1 VINGKNNLVWIQ
13 FVACLAII
21 IVAGTRLSKYGDI
34 IAEKTGLGHVWV
46 GIVLLATVTS
56 LPEVATGISS
66 VAIIKSP
73 DLAIGDLFGAS
84 LLNLAIIAVIDV
96 LHTKGPILRFMGTG
110 IVLATILSMLLI
122 AAAATSI
129 LLAHSVF
136 SPSILGLIGIYS
148 PMLLCLYLISQY
160 MLFRFKTRQP
170 DSSNDANSQ
179 GIDYASVS
187 MKRTLLHFGLTAIA
201 ILGAG
206 IWLGFIGDQIS
217 NSTGLKAS
225 FVGTLFLAI
234 STTAPEMVVSIS
246 AARLGALEMAVAN
259 VVGSNLFNIGVI
271 IFLDDLFFGEGPILT
286 YVSTGHVLTALF
298 ALMLSSIVI
307 IGIIYRPK
315 LWMKSWVGIDTTFI
329 AILYIAALV
338 TLYFFSG

>member
-1 VINGKNNLVWIQ
+1 MVWIQ

-201 ILGAG
+201 ILCAG

>member
-1 VINGKNNLVWIQ
+1 
-13 FVACLAII
+13 VACLAII

-136 SPSILGLIGIYS
+136 SVSILGLIGIYS

-170 DSSNDANSQ
+170 DSGNDASSQ
-179 GIDYASVS
+179 GIDYASIS
-187 MKRTLLHFGLTAIA
+187 LKRTLLYFGLTAIA

-271 IFLDDLFFGEGPILT
+271 IFLDDLFFGKGPILT
-286 YVSTGHVLTALF
+286 YVSTGHALTALF

>member
-1 VINGKNNLVWIQ
+1 LVWIQ
-13 FVACLAII
+13 FAVCLAII
-21 IVAGTRLSKYGDI
+21 IIAGARLSKYGDI
-34 IAEKTGLGHVWV
+34 IADKTGLGRVWV

-66 VAIIKSP
+66 VAIIKNP
-73 DLAIGDLFGAS
+73 DLAVGDLFGAS
-84 LLNLAIIAVIDV
+84 LINLAIIAVIDV
-96 LHTKGPILRFMGTG
+96 LYTKGPVLHLLGPG

-122 AAAATSI
+122 AAAAISI
-129 LLAHSVF
+129 FLANSIF
-136 SPSILGLIGIYS
+136 SPSIFGIIGVSSLI
-148 PMLLCLYLISQY
+148 LLCLYLISQY

-170 DSSNDANSQ
+170 DSADDANSQ
-179 GIDYASVS
+179 AQDYSS
-187 MKRTLLHFGLTAIA
+187 ISLTRTLLYFGLTAIA
-201 ILGAG
+201 IVGAG
-206 IWLGFIGDQIS
+206 IWLGFIGDQIAD
-217 NSTGLKAS
+217 STGLKAS

-271 IFLDDLFFGEGPILT
+271 VFLNDLFWGEGPLLKC
-286 YVSTGHVLTALF
+286 VSIGHVLTALF
-298 ALMLSSIVI
+298 ALMMSSVVI
-307 IGIIYRPK
+307 IGIIFRPK

-338 TLYFFSG
+338 ALYFFGSN

>member
-1 VINGKNNLVWIQ
+1 LVWIQ
-13 FVACLAII
+13 FVACLTII

-66 VAIIKSP
+66 VAIIKNP

-84 LLNLAIIAVIDV
+84 LINLSIIAIIDV
-96 LHTKGPILRFMGTG
+96 LYTKGPVLHLLGTG

-129 LLAHSVF
+129 FLAHSVF
-136 SPSILGLIGIYS
+136 SPSIFGLIGIYS
-148 PMLLCLYLISQY
+148 PILFCLYLISQY
-160 MLFRFKTRQP
+160 MLFRFKTRQS
-170 DSSNDANSQ
+170 DSTNNTNPQ

-187 MKRTLLHFGLTAIA
+187 LKRTLLYFGLSAVAIV
-201 ILGAG
+201 GAG

-217 NSTGLKAS
+217 DSTGLKAS

-246 AARLGALEMAVAN
+246 AARLGAIEMAVAN

-271 IFLDDLFFGEGPILT
+271 IFLNDLFFSEGPILSF
-286 YVSTGHVLTALF
+286 VSTGHVLTALF
-298 ALMLSSIVI
+298 ALMMSSVVI
-307 IGIIYRPK
+307 IGIIFKPK
-315 LWMKSWVGIDTTFI
+315 FWMKRWVGIDATFI
-329 AILYIAALV
+329 AILYIAALM
-338 TLYFFSG
+338 TLYFFGR

>member
-1 VINGKNNLVWIQ
+1 M
-13 FVACLAII
+13 AI
-21 IVAGTRLSKYGDI
+21 LSLK
-34 IAEKTGLGHVWV
+34 KSGLGHVWV
-46 GIVLLATVTS
+46 GVVLLATVTS
-56 LPEVATGISS
+56 SPEVATGISS
-66 VAIIKSP
+66 VAIIKNP

-96 LHTKGPILRFMGTG
+96 LHTKGHVLRFLGTG

-122 AAAATSI
+122 AVATTSI
-129 LLAHSVF
+129 FLTQSVF

-148 PMLLCLYLISQY
+148 PILFCLYLASQY

-170 DSSNDANSQ
+170 DSTNDGNSH
-179 GIDYASVS
+179 GMDYASIS
-187 MKRTLLHFGLTAIA
+187 LKRTLLYFGLTAIA
-201 ILGAG
+201 IVGAG

-259 VVGSNLFNIGVI
+259 VIGSNLFNIGVI
-271 IFLDDLFFGEGPILT
+271 IFLSDLFFGEGPVLK
-286 YVSTGHVLTALF
+286 YVSAGHVLTALF

-307 IGIIYRPK
+307 IGIVFRPK
-315 LWMKSWVGIDTTFI
+315 LWMKSWVGIDTALI
-329 AILYIAALV
+329 AILYVVALV
-338 TLYFFSG
+338 TLHFFGG